1 MCLRLGILFIA
12 LHLTCIVQAQ
22 KDSVLLKPVTIYGF
36 PEEKYLAGSK
46 IEKVDSSLQHI
57 YNSSHLGEV
66 LSLQF
71 PIYFRNYGNGM
82 LSGISMRGTSPQH
95 TAVLW
100 NGININSFSLGQADF
115 SILPAVAFDEVKV
128 HSGGGSSRFGS
139 GAFGGTVLLETVS
152 EKNPLLLFRQ
162 EIGSFGKYHSAIK
175 TSFYA
180 RDFIF
185 TSSLYRVESEN
196 DFPIHKTG
204 KRQHHAEFLQQGFVQ
219 NIQYHFSRTQL
230 LKLDY
235 WLHDADREIQPTI
248 GNPLGS
254 DEQQDRNHRLSI
266 SYQQNN
272 RYGFL
277 KAGGGFVDDEIVF
290 NSSPSHVQRWIAF
303 VNHQFSLDSDWNIQT
318 SIDWN
323 HIIGRIK
330 EYGHKP
336 EENRVDAALSIQ
348 REFNRLK
355 VSANFRKPFI
365 TDMTP
370 PLLPYLGVDYT
381 LVRQENQ
388 QLQVSANASKN
399 YRAPTLNDRY
409 WEDAGNVDLL
419 PEKSY
424 AGEFGFSWKYH
435 SVKISSTTFYQLV
448 DEWILWSPD
457 EFGQYRPDNVK
468 KVKVRGFEAQ
478 AEQQFNSG
486 YFSQSVR
493 IAYQFT
499 KSTTE
504 EANEAEAASIG
515 KQLIYTPLHTASA
528 FVLSGFKNW
537 SAGIFVQYSGKRFTE
552 ASNSSVY
559 ELAPYLLTDLS
570 LGKTVMVGRHV
581 FSGHFVIKN
590 VFDVEY
596 QQYSSRA
603 MPGRNFNIQ
612 ISYQL
617 NHKQE

>member
-1 MCLRLGILFIA
+1 
-12 LHLTCIVQAQ
+12 
-22 KDSVLLKPVTIYGF
+22 
-36 PEEKYLAGSK
+36 
-46 IEKVDSSLQHI
+46 
-57 YNSSHLGEV
+57 
-66 LSLQF
+66 
-71 PIYFRNYGNGM
+71 
-82 LSGISMRGTSPQH
+82 
-95 TAVLW
+95 
-100 NGININSFSLGQADF
+100 
-115 SILPAVAFDEVKV
+115 
-128 HSGGGSSRFGS
+128 
-139 GAFGGTVLLETVS
+139 
-152 EKNPLLLFRQ
+152 
-162 EIGSFGKYHSAIK
+162 
-175 TSFYA
+175 
-180 RDFIF
+180 
-185 TSSLYRVESEN
+185 
-196 DFPIHKTG
+196 
-204 KRQHHAEFLQQGFVQ
+204 
-219 NIQYHFSRTQL
+219 
-230 LKLDY
+230 
-235 WLHDADREIQPTI
+235 
-248 GNPLGS
+248 
-254 DEQQDRNHRLSI
+254 
-266 SYQQNN
+266 
-272 RYGFL
+272 
-277 KAGGGFVDDEIVF
+277 
-290 NSSPSHVQRWIAF
+290 
-303 VNHQFSLDSDWNIQT
+303 
-318 SIDWN
+318 
-323 HIIGRIK
+323 
-330 EYGHKP
+330 
-336 EENRVDAALSIQ
+336 
-348 REFNRLK
+348 
-355 VSANFRKPFI
+355 
-365 TDMTP
+365 MTP
-370 PLLPYLGVDYT
+370 PLLPYLGADYI
-381 LVRQENQ
+381 LVKQENQ

-435 SVKISSTTFYQLV
+435 SAKISSTTFYQLV

-468 KVKVRGFEAQ
+468 KVKVRGLEAQ
-478 AEQQFNSG
+478 AEQQFKPGS
-486 YFSQSVR
+486 FSQLVR

-528 FVLSGFKNW
+528 FVISGFKNW